1 MRTSSLNRAMHMF
14 NHTFMKR
21 VFCTMLALLVTGSG
35 YAQQQFQGLCS
46 RVRIVIEQ
54 ELTLE
59 RIGFEARLEVTNNDG
74 QDPITDFFA
83 SLTFQTTANGTN
95 AGGADASS
103 MFFVQAPTFESIN
116 GVDGNG
122 VIGPTTKAVVR
133 WFIIPKVAA
142 GGMSPEGLRYAVG
155 CTLSGKIRGS
165 MIPSDILFAI
175 PSTITVKPDPQLD
188 ITYFQPRDVQ
198 GDDPFTPEVESPVPF
213 TLGVLVKNSGYG
225 PARKLKIDSK
235 QPKIVE
241 NLQGLILVAQLLGA
255 RVNDQLVEPTSLI
268 VNLGDIMPS
277 TAKKGSWDMITSL
290 SGEFVEFKA
299 SYTHASELGGEE
311 TSVIKSMN
319 AYFIAHEVMND
330 QPGRDSQRD
339 FLADV
344 TDDPDHIPDTLY
356 ESQGNLLPVNYLTNA
371 VVEGSAGPGGSFQV
385 NLVADI
391 AGWGYLRL
399 TDPGQAKL
407 KIQSVVRSDGKT
419 LNTNNFWVNHR
430 YTKIGN
436 IRQNWLN
443 IMDLVEL
450 KNYTYTVTYAPSAVD
465 VIAPVTTMR
474 FAGSVDATG
483 GKFYITPETQ
493 IYFTSED
500 LNPVSILYNL
510 NGAEFNPAIPFR
522 LDVPGEY
529 RIGYY
534 AKDSFNNQEA
544 IRTNTVVVAG
554 AAGLDFASISAPE
567 VPVFASGETLSIR
580 PTDAPIIFQAL
591 NNPSK
596 VNARVEIFQGAAAS
610 ASVAGTP
617 SSPTSAT
624 SATLTVGGP
633 NVTHYKY
640 RLNSGMWSSE
650 APIAT
655 PIQLNALANG
665 AQTVQVLG
673 RSQHGSY
680 PDVTNAVQVAWTV
693 NSTAPAT
700 RITGAPATPTRLD
713 TAILSIAGTG
723 VTAFRWN
730 LNDSYYRA
738 EAVAP
743 GTATVAYTGPAAQSI
758 KFAVIGKVGGTYQP
772 TANATTLNWSYDP
785 LFGYATY
792 SMPLVRTYAVT
803 NIGTAQQMFIWD
815 GRNDQGATL
824 PAGWYTVRVTLSDEL
839 GRTNFAMRLVQ
850 IGEPS
855 GAASTIADVSRGAR
869 NPHARG
875 GWAVWQDQSAT
886 KWDIYAQNLASNS
899 SVLKLTSTPLNQENP
914 YTDGR
919 YVVWQG
925 RQTNGNWDVFIKDL
939 ASSAPV
945 STVSGSLEADEINPA
960 IDWPWV
966 VYQRRSAANPG
977 APWQLV
983 ATNLSS
989 RQRFVVWASTQDQL
1003 DPDIQGSKVVWQDWR
1018 DVGPGEIYFKDLE
1031 SGEQRRITT
1040 NTFGQYNPAVYGNWI
1055 VWQDNRNNQVDL
1067 YGYDLLRNLEVRL
1080 TTTPENETR
1089 PYLDGPWA
1097 ICQEDSLSSLSANLR
1112 LLHLPTGRT
1121 IPVTRTS
1128 TMKDRPAIAGGKAV
1142 WLETTAGLSSVAAV
1156 TIPSLQAVFPN
1167 RNAVAVTE
1175 AMATYQQ
1182 NAHKLLKLWNGQA
1195 GVQSITHYTALA
1207 PQVVT
1212 ETATWNGSAAQ
1223 GPNFNLRPGDFLWIK
1238 FADNQVLDLGVN
1250 NAAALNLSAGA
1261 NAFSYGAFPSG
1272 YSAFKLLNQLGTAKV
1287 RAVRML
1293 DAETGRWVVAL
1304 VQNGA
1309 PFGADFAI
1317 PRVAVLMVDMVTPVT
1332 NFIPQ

>member
-1 MRTSSLNRAMHMF
+1 MKTSTPNRAMHML
-14 NHTFMKR
+14 NNSFMKR
-21 VFCTMLALLVTGSG
+21 FFCTILALLITGSG

-142 GGMSPEGLRYAVG
+142 GGMSPEGLRYNVG

-165 MIPSDILFAI
+165 VIPTDVLFAI

-330 QPGRDSQRD
+330 QPGRDTQRD

-344 TDDPDHIPDTLY
+344 TDDPEHIPDTLY

-371 VVEGSAGPGGSFQV
+371 AVQGSAGPGGSFQV
-385 NLVADI
+385 NLSADI

-407 KIQSVVRSDGKT
+407 KIQSVVRSDGKV

-443 IMDLVEL
+443 LLDLVEL

-474 FAGSVDATG
+474 FAGSLDETG

-500 LNPVSILYNL
+500 VNPVSIFYNL

-534 AKDSFNNQEA
+534 AKDSSNNQEA
-544 IRTNTVVVAG
+544 IRTNTIVVAG
-554 AAGLDFASISAPE
+554 AAGLDFASISSPD
-567 VPVFASGETLSIR
+567 VPVFASGDTLSIR

-610 ASVAGTP
+610 TSVSGTP

-624 SATLTVGGP
+624 TATLTVGGP
-633 NVTHYKY
+633 NVGYYKY
-640 RLNSGMWSSE
+640 RLNGGAWSSE
-650 APIAT
+650 AAVAS
-655 PIQLNALANG
+655 PIQLSGLASG
-665 AQTVQVLG
+665 AQALEVIG
-673 RSQHGSY
+673 RSQHGTY
-680 PDVTNAVQVAWTV
+680 PDLTNAVQVAWTV
-693 NSTAPAT
+693 NPSAPAT
-700 RITGAPATPTRLD
+700 RVTGAPATPTRLD
-713 TAILSIAGTG
+713 TAILNVAGTG

-743 GTATVAYTGPAAQSI
+743 GSVSVAYTGPAAQNI
-758 KFAVIGKVGGTYQP
+758 KMAVIGKINGTYQA
-772 TANATTLNWSYDP
+772 TANATTLNWRYDP
-785 LFGYATY
+785 LFGYSTFG
-792 SMPLVRTYAVT
+792 MPLVRSYAVT

-855 GAASTIADVSRGAR
+855 GTASTIADVSRGAR

-875 GWAVWQDQSAT
+875 AWAVWQDQSAT
-886 KWDIYAQNLASNS
+886 KWDIYAQNLATNS
-899 SVLKLTSTPLNQENP
+899 SVLKLTTTPLNQENP

-945 STVSGSLEADEINPA
+945 TTVTGTLEVDEINPA

-966 VYQRRSAANPG
+966 VYQRRSAAIPG

-989 RQRFVVWASTQDQL
+989 GQRFVVWSSTQDQL
-1003 DPDIQGSKVVWQDWR
+1003 DPDIQGSKLVWQDWR

-1067 YGYDLLRNLEVRL
+1067 YGYDLSRNLEVRL
-1080 TTTPENETR
+1080 TSTPENETR

-1097 ICQEDSLSSLSANLR
+1097 VCQEDSLSSLSANLR
-1112 LLHLPTGRT
+1112 LLHLPTGRA

-1142 WLETTAGLSSVAAV
+1142 WLETAGGLSSVAAV
-1156 TIPSLQAVFPN
+1156 AIPSLQEVFPN
-1167 RNAVAVTE
+1167 RNAVVVTE

-1182 NAHKLLKLWNGQA
+1182 NAYKLLKLWNSQA
-1195 GVQSITHYTALA
+1195 GVQSITRYTALA

-1212 ETATWNGSAAQ
+1212 ETVTWNGSAAQ
-1223 GPNFNLRPGDFLWIK
+1223 GPNFNLTAGSFLWIK

-1250 NAAALNLSAGA
+1250 NTAALNFSTGA
-1261 NAFSYGAFPSG
+1261 NAFSYAAFPSG
-1272 YSAFKLLNQLGTAKV
+1272 YSSFKFLNQLGTAKV

-1317 PRVAVLMVDMVTPVT
+1317 PRVAVLMVDMATPVT